1 MRLGQWI
8 IVLILTGIYT
18 LSSAEFYR
26 FVDEK
31 GKVHFTDDL
40 ANVPVE
46 QRPKVYEY
54 EEPYDQSAPE
64 EGTETQE
71 PQTEGPEEDLKETE
85 EVRLQTEVPTTEAQT
100 TQAPAIEGEEKTLEQ
115 KLRET
120 GARLTKEY
128 QALMKERERL
138 DEIATR
144 KLTRADQREL
154 NKRIREYNSRTE
166 DYEKRRA
173 AFNKEVEDYNASI
186 KKEVQEL
193 R

>member
-64 EGTETQE
+64 EGTERQE

-144 KLTRADQREL
+144 KLTRADRREL
-154 NKRIREYNSRTE
+154 NKRIREYNSHTE

-186 KKEVQEL
+186 KKEVQEI

>member
-1 MRLGQWI
+1 
-8 IVLILTGIYT
+8 
-18 LSSAEFYR
+18 
-26 FVDEK
+26 
-31 GKVHFTDDL
+31 
-40 ANVPVE
+40 
-46 QRPKVYEY
+46 
-54 EEPYDQSAPE
+54 
-64 EGTETQE
+64 
-71 PQTEGPEEDLKETE
+71 
-85 EVRLQTEVPTTEAQT
+85 
-100 TQAPAIEGEEKTLEQ
+100 
-115 KLRET
+115 
-120 GARLTKEY
+120 
-128 QALMKERERL
+128 MKERERL

>member
-64 EGTETQE
+64 EGTERQE
-71 PQTEGPEEDLKETE
+71 PQTEGPEEDLIETE

-154 NKRIREYNSRTE
+154 NKRIREYNSHTE

-186 KKEVQEL
+186 KKEVQEI

>member
-64 EGTETQE
+64 EGTERKE

-120 GARLTKEY
+120 GARLTIEY

-186 KKEVQEL
+186 KKEVQEV

>member
-8 IVLILTGIYT
+8 IVLVLTGIYA
-18 LSSAEFYR
+18 LSSAEIYR
-26 FVDEK
+26 YVDEK
-31 GKVHFTDDL
+31 GKVYYTDDL
-40 ANVPVE
+40 GSVPVD

-64 EGTETQE
+64 GEPERKK
-71 PQTEGPEEDLKETE
+71 PQTESPEGDFKETE
-85 EVRLQTEVPTTEAQT
+85 EVRLQTEVPATEAQT
-100 TQAPAIEGEEKTLEQ
+100 KQAPAIVGEEKTLEQ

-138 DEIATR
+138 DEIATK

-173 AFNKEVEDYNASI
+173 VFNKEVEDYNASI
-186 KKEVQEL
+186 KKGVQEL

>member
-64 EGTETQE
+64 EGDERKK
-71 PQTEGPEEDLKETE
+71 PQTEDTEGDFKETE
-85 EVRLQTEVPTTEAQT
+85 EVRLQTEVPTTEA
-100 TQAPAIEGEEKTLEQ
+100 PAIEGKEKTLEQ

-138 DEIATR
+138 DEIANR

-186 KKEVQEL
+186 SKEVQEL